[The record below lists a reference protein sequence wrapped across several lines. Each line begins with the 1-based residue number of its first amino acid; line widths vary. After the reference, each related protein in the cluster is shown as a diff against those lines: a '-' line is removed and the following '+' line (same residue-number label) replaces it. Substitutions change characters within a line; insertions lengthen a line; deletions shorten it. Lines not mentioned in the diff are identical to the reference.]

1 METVVIEVRSDY
13 RDNMSSGLN
22 ASRQNVDRFTESVDR
37 SRERMRQLG
46 SQNARPTVGLIDK
59 ASSALTQINSGLR
72 SFAGRTW
79 RTSVKIVDYATR
91 PLRAIKNT
99 LFSIKGLVMAI
110 GAGWAAKKV
119 LKDPIGLAD
128 SYSSAKIGFS
138 TLLGDKKGQKMMNNL
153 DTFAKKT
160 PFKTS
165 NTIAQ
170 AQKLVAMGWDAKN
183 IVKDMYTIGDA
194 AAATGKGDEGLQRI
208 SLALS
213 QIKSKGKLSTE
224 ELNQLAEAGISAKR
238 YIAEGLGYGSGDSA
252 LAKMSKDLEGGKIMA
267 DQAIQAILKGM
278 KEYKGMMNKTANE
291 TVEGLGSQIEDTF
304 EINVFRKWGQGLQ
317 DGAKKGF
324 GSIVKFLDANE
335 DRLAKFGDRLKE
347 IGKDL
352 SNWGAEKLENTIDK
366 LMKLTE
372 RSDFKKASLFGKV
385 KIAWDELISKPFGA
399 WWDSSG
405 KAMMM
410 EKLKDIGQGMGSGT
424 SSILKGLLG
433 LTDSG
438 TVEEATSLG
447 GSFAKGFTKGFDGK
461 GVVDAFGK
469 AFKNGIKALF
479 SGNWL
484 SRIILGYITLN
495 ITSGVLGG
503 ISTVKN
509 FLVGSGTGGGFA
521 GNGLIGSIGSAST
534 ASGSLV
540 GTGMIGN
547 MARFGSF
554 LGSGAYSGGG
564 LAAVGSGATIGAVL
578 GGIGL
583 MNAGKDL
590 ITGINADYNS
600 DKKRYYTR
608 SGVKAG
614 SVGLGAAAGAAIG
627 SVIPV
632 VGTAAGALIGAGV
645 GGLGSMLAGNKLADS
660 ISGITKSGEELKKI
674 NLAEHFGQIKMSA
687 SDLERQVKTVFGSE
701 NLRSAERYS
710 NSLIDLENSAKSMRE
725 KFETIDFIT
734 FQTKNGVKWTEDM
747 KNQYISAVKGV
758 QSDVQDYISKR
769 NYSENNA
776 IDLLFGDMEMGKN
789 LKNSNNK
796 YYKKYTKKIQKLG
809 QDLNDYLGKAIK
821 DGKIS
826 EFEQEKI
833 NELVDKIGNIQTEVE
848 KKLQEQEF
856 NAKIQGI
863 KFDYGVGSGKM
874 DAGSFKNLNNVL
886 NEELKKQIEIK
897 KNARDELLASLAS
910 QGYSDDSAEVKA
922 VKQQYLDES
931 VNVTL
936 TVTDVS
942 IKGMEDAYGKEI
954 QTFKD
959 KLKNSAEVSDPLGRV
974 ITGSGR
980 FTDDLGSNLGYQAG
994 QLEKNAAKFIE
1005 RTYGISESTQKAMGE
1020 LVEAMK
1026 PQKEQLETLKAGYE
1040 QLGLDVPKEIDDA
1053 LSQINYYEAMSGN
1066 VDAMYK
1072 VWADEIAKS
1081 DKKDA
1086 VLQSIKNGTS
1096 DLPKEL
1102 QNAIKEACEDGMKES
1117 EAVSFKTN
1125 LKLTAD
1131 ESNIDTSGLDEKTK
1145 KVIDTLKDKDI
1156 LKITEEG
1163 EVTIKTKDGKIDTT
1177 GLDNDT
1183 KSAIEELEKQGIIVT
1198 KDGTVT
1204 INAKKIETKD
1214 AEKKS
1219 EKKAKKD
1226 LGKGTKTDKNVDVKV
1241 KDKTKTKNAKD
1252 KSEKKAKKDLGGKT
1266 STKKNVDVKVKDK
1279 TKTGAAKK
1287 NSDKKSK
1294 KDLGKGTKTDKKV
1307 NVNVKDNTKTATA
1320 KKNSEQKIKNDLK
1333 GPVAA
1338 NTRTNVN
1345 ASFGGFN
1352 GTLSRLKSTVFNKIK
1367 SGLASTNATT
1377 LVNIKARRFGGP
1389 TSNQS
1394 GEGHNANGSRVDNEM
1409 LTWVGE
1415 NNNREYIIP
1424 VTAGKRQR
1432 GIDLW
1437 KQAGKDLGVMNN
1449 ADGGVYGG
1457 SSIRSLLTENSGDD
1471 SVSNAE
1477 TEQKPNRTGNKVE
1490 VNVGGITIEISGNG
1504 DASDI
1509 RNNKDEICNTIAEAL
1524 QEAFQNLPLATT

>member
-46 SQNARPTVGLIDK
+46 SQNARPTVGLIDR
-59 ASSALTQINSGLR
+59 ASSALTRINSGLR
-72 SFAGRTW
+72 SFAGKTW

-119 LKDPIGLAD
+119 FMDPIGLAD

-138 TLLGDKKGQKMMNNL
+138 TLLGDKQGQKMMNDL
-153 DTFAKKT
+153 DAFAKKT

-267 DQAIQAILKGM
+267 DEAIQAILKGM

-291 TVEGLGSQIEDTF
+291 TVEGLKSQIEDTF
-304 EINVFRKWGQGLQ
+304 EINVLRKWGQGLQ

-335 DRLAKFGDRLKE
+335 ERLSKFGDTLKE
-347 IGKDL
+347 IGKTL
-352 SNWGAEKLENTIDK
+352 SNWAANKLESTLDK

-405 KAMMM
+405 KAKIM
-410 EKLKDIGQGMGSGT
+410 EKLTNIGQGMGSGT
-424 SSILKGLLG
+424 SSILKGLFG
-433 LTDSG
+433 LSDSDSG
-438 TVEEATSLG
+438 IIGEATTLG
-447 GSFAKGFTKGFDGK
+447 GSFAQGFSKGFDGK
-461 GVVDAFGK
+461 GVADAFGR
-469 AFKNGIKALF
+469 AFKKGIKALF

-495 ITSGVLGG
+495 VTSGVLSGL
-503 ISTVKN
+503 STVKN
-509 FLVGSGTGGGFA
+509 FLVGSGTGGA
-521 GNGLIGSIGSAST
+521 GLSGAGGLIGAIGSAST
-534 ASGSLV
+534 ASGTLV
-540 GTGMIGN
+540 GTGAIGGL
-547 MARFGSF
+547 AK
-554 LGSGAYSGGG
+554 LGAAATGHGGLLSITPYTGGG
-564 LAAVGSGATIGAVL
+564 LALAGTGTALGIA
-578 GGIGL
+578 GGIAGGV
-583 MNAGKDL
+583 NALG
-590 ITGINADYNS
+590 DYMSYRNS
-600 DKKRYYTR
+600 NTSNDKKLYGTR
-608 SGVKAG
+608 AATKAG
-614 SVGLGAAAGAAIG
+614 M
-627 SVIPV
+627 
-632 VGTAAGALIGAGV
+632 VGTGALIGTIIAPGIGTAIGAGV
-645 GGLGSMLAGNKLADS
+645 GGLATFLAGNKLADS
-660 ISGITKSGEELKKI
+660 ISGVSKSTAELNEEAAELDAKIEKLAAKDMKKRFGEWSLSADELSRKVKKIVGEDTIRRVNKFNQSMTDLSEVQETLADNKYTIDYSSAMIKGGGKLSKSDISEYKSALKQYASSTKELLITNKKSTRSAFALLYGDDTKGMAKMTKDMEKTYSGLEKKLAKKSAKLNDVIADAFEDGKITIDEQKKIDEIVGQIEDIQDKVQERIEKISKAESDAAYDLIKQKYTYSDLTPESFKTLIGELNAQNEVDLKGYDDAYIKAKAEIDVEFEEGNLTKEKYEDKLDEIKEKWLKGKENTIKASVEVSLDVVKTNYNDKFNNLSDALSGDNLKLAASNLKTHTTFNANGLEYMHWDKKESKKYLDELQDSFLKEAGVSKKVQKEMASLYESLKPQEEDLKELKKAYEDAGDKVPQWI
-674 NLAEHFGQIKMSA
+674 EDSLADIENIKLMSGDK
-687 SDLERQVKTVFGSE
+687 SSFYT
-701 NLRSAERYS
+701 
-710 NSLIDLENSAKSMRE
+710 LIGEQLAKQDPSHAKKLLKE
-725 KFETIDFIT
+725 KGALLPKAF
-734 FQTKNGVKWTEDM
+734 KNGIEE
-747 KNQYISAVKGV
+747 G
-758 QSDVQDYISKR
+758 
-769 NYSENNA
+769 
-776 IDLLFGDMEMGKN
+776 
-789 LKNSNNK
+789 LK
-796 YYKKYTKKIQKLG
+796 
-809 QDLNDYLGKAIK
+809 
-821 DGKIS
+821 
-826 EFEQEKI
+826 
-833 NELVDKIGNIQTEVE
+833 EVE
-848 KKLQEQEF
+848 SETE
-856 NAKIQGI
+856 A
-863 KFDYGVGSGKM
+863 
-874 DAGSFKNLNNVL
+874 
-886 NEELKKQIEIK
+886 IEM
-897 KNARDELLASLAS
+897 N
-910 QGYSDDSAEVKA
+910 
-922 VKQQYLDES
+922 
-931 VNVTL
+931 
-936 TVTDVS
+936 
-942 IKGMEDAYGKEI
+942 
-954 QTFKD
+954 
-959 KLKNSAEVSDPLGRV
+959 
-974 ITGSGR
+974 
-980 FTDDLGSNLGYQAG
+980 
-994 QLEKNAAKFIE
+994 
-1005 RTYGISESTQKAMGE
+1005 
-1020 LVEAMK
+1020 
-1026 PQKEQLETLKAGYE
+1026 
-1040 QLGLDVPKEIDDA
+1040 
-1053 LSQINYYEAMSGN
+1053 
-1066 VDAMYK
+1066 
-1072 VWADEIAKS
+1072 
-1081 DKKDA
+1081 
-1086 VLQSIKNGTS
+1086 
-1096 DLPKEL
+1096 
-1102 QNAIKEACEDGMKES
+1102 
-1117 EAVSFKTN
+1117 TN

-1131 ESNIDTSGLDEKTK
+1131 KKNIDTSDLDEKTK
-1145 KVIDTLKDKDI
+1145 SVIESLKDNDI
-1156 LKITEEG
+1156 LTIDKEG
-1163 EVTIKTKDGKIDTT
+1163 QVKIKTKDGKIDTT
-1177 GLDNDT
+1177 GLDDDT
-1183 KSAIEELEKQGIIVT
+1183 KKAVEELEEKGIIVV
-1198 KDGTVT
+1198 KDGKVKV
-1204 INAKKIETKD
+1204 NAKEIDTKD

-1219 EKKAKKD
+1219 EKKTKKD
-1226 LGKGTKTDKNVDVKV
+1226 LGKGTKTD
-1241 KDKTKTKNAKD
+1241 
-1252 KSEKKAKKDLGGKT
+1252 
-1266 STKKNVDVKVKDK
+1266 KNVDVKVKDK

-1307 NVNVKDNTKTATA
+1307 NVNVKDNTKTASA
-1320 KKNSEQKIKNDLK
+1320 KKNSEKKIKSDLK
-1333 GPVAA
+1333 GPVSA

-1367 SGLASTNATT
+1367 SDLASTNVTT

-1389 TSNQS
+1389 TSDQS
-1394 GEGHNANGSRVDNEM
+1394 GEGHNAYGSRVDREM

-1437 KQAGKDLGVMNN
+1437 KQAGKDLGIMNN

-1457 SSIRSLLTENSGDD
+1457 SSIRRLLTENSGDD

-1477 TEQKPNRTGNKVE
+1477 TEQKSNRTGNKVE